1 MPTLRSAVAFLPRL
15 VARVRDVDLFGTAA
29 SLSYTTLLG
38 LVPLATV
45 AFVFVARFP
54 FFSRWLDAFETY
66 LLKHVLPGSAANVVR
81 THVVGLAEKAAQLTG
96 ASVFFLA
103 IAAMLLIATVER
115 EFNLIWGVPQRRPLH
130 RRIAVYLFGL
140 TLGPVL
146 VGASISLTSWLVSRS
161 LEALPIDEGPA
172 TFVARWLPFVFTA
185 VALTLL
191 YAIVPARRVP
201 IAPAMVAGVVAALA
215 FEGAKHAFAWY
226 VTHLSNYQLVYGALA
241 ALPVFM
247 LWIYLSWLIVLAGA
261 AVSATLALPAR
272 TSGARR

>member
-1 MPTLRSAVAFLPRL
+1 VPFVTRL

-45 AFVFVARFP
+45 AFAFVARFP
-54 FFSRWLDAFETY
+54 VFSSWLDALETF
-66 LLKHVLPGSAANVVR
+66 LLKHVLPGSAASIVR

-96 ASVFFLA
+96 ASILFLV

-115 EFNLIWGVPQRRPLH
+115 ELNLIWGVPKRRPLH
-130 RRIAVYLFGL
+130 RRIVVYLFGL

-146 VGASISLTSWLVSRS
+146 VGASISLTSWFVSRS
-161 LEALPIDEGPA
+161 IGVLPIDAGPA
-172 TFVARWLPFVFTA
+172 TFIVRWLPFVFTT

-201 IAPAMVAGVVAALA
+201 IVSAMVAGALAALA
-215 FEGAKHAFAWY
+215 FEGAKLAFAWY
-226 VTHLSNYQLVYGALA
+226 VTHLANYQLVYGALA

-247 LWIYLSWLIVLAGA
+247 LWIYLSWLIVLTGA
-261 AVSATLALPAR
+261 AVSATLTSPAR
-272 TSGARR
+272 APGGKR